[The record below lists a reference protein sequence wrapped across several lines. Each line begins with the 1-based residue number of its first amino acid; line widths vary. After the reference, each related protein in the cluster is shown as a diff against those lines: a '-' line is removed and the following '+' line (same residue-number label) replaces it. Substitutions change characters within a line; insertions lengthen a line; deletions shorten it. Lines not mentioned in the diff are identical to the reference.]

1 MTKGECNL
9 SLDELLKFEG
19 VMAAGIFSPEGKL
32 VDYKSKTG
40 MPKEMAE
47 MTAKFCGAV
56 NNVFDALASA
66 YSQLYKMNWVPQ
78 HNWMYSGGDWTVLIS
93 GTRGVFV
100 ESSKTDLE
108 KLLRALR
115 NVLVLASATEYLW
128 YPAIS

>member
-1 MTKGECNL
+1 MNKAECNL

-40 MPKEMAE
+40 MPKEMAQ

-56 NNVFDALASA
+56 NIMFDALASA
-66 YSQLYKMNWVPQ
+66 YTQLYKMNWVPQ
-78 HNWMYSGGDWTVLIS
+78 HNWMYSGGDWSVLIS

-100 ESSKTDLE
+100 ENSKADLE
-108 KLLRALR
+108 KLLKALGMC
-115 NVLVLASATEYLW
+115 
-128 YPAIS
+128 

>member
-1 MTKGECNL
+1 MNKTECNL

-56 NNVFDALASA
+56 NMMFDALASA
-66 YSQLYKMNWVPQ
+66 YSQLYKMSWVPQ

-100 ESSKTDLE
+100 ESSKADLE
-108 KLLRALR
+108 KLLKALG
-115 NVLVLASATEYLW
+115 
-128 YPAIS
+128 IC

>member
-1 MTKGECNL
+1 MNRSECNL
-9 SLDELLKFEG
+9 SLDELLKFDG
-19 VMAAGIFSPEGKL
+19 VVAAGIFSQEGKL

-56 NNVFDALASA
+56 NMMFDALASA

-78 HNWMYSGGDWTVLIS
+78 HNWMYSGGDWTIIIS

-100 ESSKTDLE
+100 ESSKVDLE
-108 KLLRALR
+108 KLLKALGMC
-115 NVLVLASATEYLW
+115 
-128 YPAIS
+128 

>member
-1 MTKGECNL
+1 MESKECNL

-32 VDYKSKTG
+32 VDYKANTD

-56 NNVFDALASA
+56 NMMFDALASA
-66 YSQLYKMNWVPQ
+66 YSQLFKMNWVPQ
-78 HNWMYSGGDWTVLIS
+78 HNWMYSGGDWIVLIS

-100 ESSKTDLE
+100 ESSKADLE
-108 KLLRALR
+108 KLLKGLGMC
-115 NVLVLASATEYLW
+115 
-128 YPAIS
+128 